1 MTMLALLPLD
11 LGPLDLGPLDLGPV
25 GLGMVPMSVWDSI
38 SGFFATIMWPI
49 YWAVSGLL
57 VLFHHL
63 WSPVLGENGG
73 WTWVLSIVSLTVVIR
88 AALIPLF
95 VRQIQSSRNMQTL
108 QPKVRELQKKYGHD
122 REALGRETMKLYRE
136 NNANPMASCLPLLL
150 QMPIF
155 ITLFQV
161 INNAASGRATG
172 KFLEDRPHLVDSLRE
187 SVLFADTFFEVR
199 VSDKFLPFT
208 GFTGVTIITVV
219 MILAMSATMF
229 YTQLQLT
236 RKNMPPS
243 ALEGPMAQQQKM
255 MLYLFPVIFAVGG
268 VNFPI
273 GVLVYWLTSNL
284 WTTAQQFVII
294 KTNPTPGTPAYAEW
308 EARQLLKGR
317 DPNAPRG
324 KQKAAASS
332 RTVAGSGEVAGVTTD
347 EPSSGVQRQ
356 QSRQQPQ
363 RQSRSQR
370 KKKR

>member
-1 MTMLALLPLD
+1 MLPLLPLD
-11 LGPLDLGPLDLGPV
+11 LG
-25 GLGMVPMSVWDSI
+25 MVPMDLWGSI
-38 SGFFATIMWPI
+38 TGFFETVMWPI

-57 VLFHHL
+57 VLFHYL
-63 WSPVLGENGG
+63 WSPVLGADSG
-73 WTWVLSIVSLTVVIR
+73 WTWSLSIVSLTVVIR

-95 VRQIQSSRNMQTL
+95 IRQIQSSRNMQAL

-161 INNAASGRATG
+161 INHAAIGDAAG
-172 KFLEDRPHLVDSLRE
+172 KFLEDRPELVSSLRE
-187 SVLFADTFFEVR
+187 ATIFDGTFLQAR
-199 VSDKFLPFT
+199 ISDKFLPFS
-208 GFTGVTIITVV
+208 GFNGVTVLTVLL
-219 MILAMSATMF
+219 ILGMSATMF

-236 RKNMPPS
+236 RKNMPPE

-273 GVLVYWLTSNL
+273 GVLIYWLTSNL
-284 WTTAQQFVII
+284 WTTGQQFFII
-294 KTNPTPGTPAYAEW
+294 KRNPTPGTPAYAEW
-308 EARQLLKGR
+308 EAKQRLKGR
-317 DPNAPRG
+317 DPSAGPG
-324 KQKAAASS
+324 KKKSPQGS
-332 RTVAGSGEVAGVTTD
+332 RTVGDEAVSTEGVTVSD
-347 EPSSGVQRQ
+347 GPRVQRQ
-356 QSRQQPQ
+356 APRQQPQ